1 MPKKSSPL
9 PFNMQKIWGTTKCR
23 SEEYVLDT
31 EAEGR
36 IGSGESR
43 IRYLTD
49 FIFVKDG
56 KIVFPLYEMC
66 TQEFWKGVEVY
77 GFMTGPTSSIDRWY
91 IWSLHWWLTK
101 QQVELVRIDNV
112 IGIEKQNDPRYRNG
126 NQQVLWLNSRKR
138 YSYALMEPDESV
150 AAGWNSVILSW
161 RPQGRDGLPVCVQA
175 DPDIALPDWWHQ
187 KGEVAGRAAWQALQR
202 AWEKKKKEEEDE
214 EDADDDGEER
224 ADAKKQQKRKNE
236 AEEDSGPGKRRKPSG
251 SADKGKK
258 KEEVKV
264 VVKPPTTGAAKPP
277 TKGRAGQSTTS
288 GSGSK
293 ISIAD
298 SPMAEPSK
306 HRSPSKPRPAK
317 RPAAELSEDEDET
330 YFPPSGKPP
339 PSPAV
344 LSDSSPPPSSPLG
357 DKSSSSAIALVPPTS
372 NKARPLSLS
381 DILEPAP
388 DGSAQQDRMVGEA
401 EPTYPP
407 GPATQEVNR
416 APSLGAPVHP
426 PLGRSDMFSIDLHS
440 IDAGVLA
447 RSGTSEVEPLQNTQA
462 SAVEGVA
469 RLSLD
474 PIVETSAP
482 QAVASDGAAGV
493 KRAGESPVEPSGLIS
508 NVPDDTSKS
517 HQVSVLEA
525 SSSKGD
531 KSPLESALAVD
542 LTLPLDTPHDPPA
555 STIQTSSDAEVHSK
569 QPPAESRV
577 VTASASGIGAPVLP
591 PTAAQLPAMGHTVSR
606 VPRPREEEDDD
617 ARSSK
622 RHGLDPL
629 A

>member
-36 IGSGESR
+36 LGSGESR

-175 DPDIALPDWWHQ
+175 DPNIALPDWWHQ

-264 VVKPPTTGAAKPP
+264 VAKPQR
-277 TKGRAGQSTTS
+277 KGLQNPRRREGL
-288 GSGSK
+288 

-357 DKSSSSAIALVPPTS
+357 DKSSSSAVALVPPTS

-401 EPTYPP
+401 GPHYSP

-416 APSLGAPVHP
+416 APSLGAPVDP
-426 PLGRSDMFSIDLHS
+426 PL
-440 IDAGVLA
+440 
-447 RSGTSEVEPLQNTQA
+447 GTSEVEPLQNTQA

-482 QAVASDGAAGV
+482 QAAASDGAAGV
-493 KRAGESPVEPSGLIS
+493 KRAGESPVERSGLVS

-517 HQVSVLEA
+517 HKVSVLEA

-531 KSPLESALAVD
+531 KSPLESALAAD
-542 LTLPLDTPHDPPA
+542 LTLPLDTLHDRPA

-569 QPPAESRV
+569 QPPAETRV